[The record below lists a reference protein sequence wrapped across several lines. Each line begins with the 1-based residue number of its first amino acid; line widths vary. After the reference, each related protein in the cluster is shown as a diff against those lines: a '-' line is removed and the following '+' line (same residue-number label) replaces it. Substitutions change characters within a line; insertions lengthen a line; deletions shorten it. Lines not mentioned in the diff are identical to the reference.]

1 MQLKFGA
8 LSPLVFALEACS
20 NMMAST
26 AMSAPGSSQYTITAM
41 GEEIRAIHEA
51 LEMEKAKSA
60 SKDREIAVLKEKLAA
75 ADARIQCLL
84 RDQRT
89 EIAEVCLGVS

>member
-1 MQLKFGA
+1 
-8 LSPLVFALEACS
+8 
-20 NMMAST
+20 MMAST
-26 AMSAPGSSQYTITAM
+26 AAMNAPGSSQYTISAM

-51 LEMEKAKSA
+51 LEIEKANSA
-60 SKDREIAVLKEKLAA
+60 AKDREIAVLKEKLAA